1 MKKESD
7 EEAYL
12 GDLEDSCAD
21 PGRNG
26 GRRFV
31 GLE

>member
-1 MKKESD
+1 MRKKSD

-12 GDLEDSCAD
+12 GNLEDSCTD

-26 GRRFV
+26 GRGFV